1 MHQQRGA
8 DAAITAPQDDA
19 GVAGPEAAVLEP
31 APVSHRPSS
40 RSDTVQSTGPE
51 AAGRELLGVPQADPG
66 GIAETTVRNRR
77 YAVRR
82 SHRLASF
89 RSNDGGDPWT
99 PSPITEPSMSAV
111 APIVNGAGEATSSRS
126 IGPSI
131 NCSPSWMRG
140 GGGCS

>member
-19 GVAGPEAAVLEP
+19 GVAGPEAAVLVP

-82 SHRLASF
+82 SPC
-89 RSNDGGDPWT
+89 SNDCQT
-99 PSPITEPSMSAV
+99 PDLLAPCDHIGQVFVVPLADRRLDDDREVQALLV
-111 APIVNGAGEATSSRS
+111 ALLAEVLD
-126 IGPSI
+126 
-131 NCSPSWMRG
+131 
-140 GGGCS
+140 

>member
-82 SHRLASF
+82 SPRNGTFSLPGARTSGQRGHF
-89 RSNDGGDPWT
+89 RRPRQPENPKQAFAREGLQHQLLPQR
-99 PSPITEPSMSAV
+99 PLLKLSALV
-111 APIVNGAGEATSSRS
+111 HPR
-126 IGPSI
+126 
-131 NCSPSWMRG
+131 
-140 GGGCS
+140 